1 MKKRLDVLLVEQGL
15 VETRQKAQALIL
27 AGQVMVDTQRQDKPG
42 KLIAEDS
49 VLELKNQMKYV
60 SRGGDKLESVHQA
73 LDFPVE
79 GLSFMDVGASTGGFT
94 DFLLQNGALQVF
106 AVDVG
111 TNQLAWKL
119 RQDKRVFSLEQFHAR
134 DLKPE
139 QLPFSIQ
146 GIVMDVSFISLRHL
160 IPVVTE
166 LADGGHHL
174 IPMFKPQF
182 EVGREHIGRKG
193 VVRDDGVVQD
203 ALGAFCEFLQK
214 LGYGIENVAFS
225 KVSGPE
231 GNVEFFFHA
240 VHGKM
245 KVFPKENL
253 DLLMCQKRAFH
264 DRG

>member
-27 AGQVMVDTQRQDKPG
+27 AGQVMVDSQRQDKPG

-60 SRGGDKLESVHQA
+60 SRGGDKLESAHQA
-73 LDFPVE
+73 LGFPVK
-79 GLSFMDVGASTGGFT
+79 GLSFLDVGASTGGFT
-94 DFLLQNGALQVF
+94 DFLLQNGARQVF

-119 RQDKRVFSLEQFHAR
+119 RQDERVVSLEQFHAR

-139 QLPFSIQ
+139 QLPFPIQ

-160 IPVVTE
+160 IPVVRE
-166 LADGGHHL
+166 LADEGHHL

-193 VVRDDGVVQD
+193 VVRDEEVIRE
-203 ALGAFCEFLQK
+203 ALIAFCGFLQG
-214 LGYGIENVAFS
+214 LGYGIENMAFS
-225 KVSGPE
+225 RIAGPE
-231 GNVEFFFHA
+231 GNIEFFFHA
-240 VHGKM
+240 IHGKL
-245 KVFPKENL
+245 KTFSQENL